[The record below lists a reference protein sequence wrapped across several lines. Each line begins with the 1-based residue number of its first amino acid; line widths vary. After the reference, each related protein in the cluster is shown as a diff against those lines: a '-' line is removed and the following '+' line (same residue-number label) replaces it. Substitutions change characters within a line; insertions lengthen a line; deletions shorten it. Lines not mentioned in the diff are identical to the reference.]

1 MWWIWVI
8 IGLVLIV
15 AEIATQGFLCL
26 WIGLSCL
33 ITSVFVYF
41 NADTPLILTVFILSS
56 GILSF
61 FGTPVLR
68 NFQNRKKQ
76 NEVNI
81 NSVIG
86 EVGIV
91 IEDIDF
97 KSNTGKVRVGFE
109 NWKALAKDKEII
121 KTEQKVKVIGIDG
134 IKVIVE
140 EQHEL

>member
-8 IGLVLIV
+8 IGLVLMV

-26 WIGLSCL
+26 WIGISCL
-33 ITSVFVYF
+33 VTSIFVYF
-41 NADTPLILTVFILSS
+41 NADTSLILTVFILSS

-68 NFQNRKKQ
+68 NFHNRKKQ
-76 NEVNI
+76 NEMNI
-81 NSVIG
+81 NTVVG
-86 EVGIV
+86 EVGVV
-91 IEDIDF
+91 IEDVDF

-109 NWKALAKDKEII
+109 NWTAITKDKELI
-121 KTEQKVKVIGIDG
+121 KTEHKVKVIGIDG

-140 EQHEL
+140 KQRES